1 MYSIYNNVLYFM
13 SNLIVLQ
20 REAEIVNS
28 RQKTDY

>member
-1 MYSIYNNVLYFM
+1 MYSISNNVLYFM

-28 RQKTDY
+28 RQKTAY